1 VYVWDVLCV
10 HAVCVCRAVCTCGTC
25 CVYVCV
31 CLQGCVYVW
40 DVEKGMLIRRVPLG
54 SEGDHSQ
61 FVRQL
66 VVSADSSPVIVA
78 DYGSQLC
85 LVRFTSVLEK
95 DD

>member
-1 VYVWDVLCV
+1 MYVWDVLCV
-10 HAVCVCRAVCTCGTC
+10 RLCVSAGLCVRVGRAVCTC
-25 CVYVCV
+25 CV

>member
-1 VYVWDVLCV
+1 
-10 HAVCVCRAVCTCGTC
+10 
-25 CVYVCV
+25 
-31 CLQGCVYVW
+31 
-40 DVEKGMLIRRVPLG
+40 MLIRRVSLS
-54 SEGDHSQ
+54 SEGDQSQ